1 MTETRAS
8 LTSGSFMPTI
18 AQLSDLHLLCGEAE
32 QGDILAALV
41 DALRR
46 EVAEKG
52 RSIDL
57 LAITG
62 DVFDSASRKPE
73 RSVNAFL
80 SLHADIRRALGR
92 DVPTVIVPGNHDR
105 RRAGLLG
112 PFRREP
118 FVALRDA
125 LRGRAFVHGSSVPF
139 LAQVVPHE
147 LHGMPAWV
155 VAFDSTY
162 LPSGLISAGGS
173 LRQEDILHAAAAIGS
188 RNPDWP
194 VLFLLHHHMIPTPL
208 TDVGVVKVDK
218 TPQLVRWGVQHLLPT
233 LIANADREEMTMTA
247 LGAGTALSTL
257 HALGRAVL
265 VLHGH
270 KHYATARLSSGLVEG
285 QGDVLVVSAGSCGT
299 VQSWFPTTAKDAATL
314 WPSFNLIEL
323 TPERVRVD
331 VVSFGYRGDAAGM
344 LHSRPLVS
352 AQRQGPHWRVVPV
365 KLDGERD
372 YSPSLE
378 RNELYSR
385 LVRNATA
392 PRWDCFCER
401 RYDGRPDVAPERY
414 GDAVDAVEDSD
425 LVAVDEAGA
434 AIGEALHPPTQ
445 LTLERGQPTRYRIT
459 RAYCRT
465 VTEAER
471 MFGLRWAPYAWQGLM
486 NRYACDDVRLE
497 IRAAGT
503 QALRGAFAS
512 ETDLGTG
519 LQRPLALGAESNES
533 SVIIRYRDCPPRTL
547 IRVYW
552 PLEAG

>member
-1 MTETRAS
+1 MAI
-8 LTSGSFMPTI
+8 I
-18 AQLSDLHLLCGEAE
+18 AQLSDLHLLSGEPE
-32 QGDILAALV
+32 QDDILAALV

-46 EVAEKG
+46 EVFEKG
-52 RSIDL
+52 RSLDL
-57 LAITG
+57 LTITG
-62 DVFDSASRKPE
+62 DVFDSASRTPA

-80 SLHADIRRALGR
+80 RLHGQIRAALGR

-105 RRAGLLG
+105 RRAGLIG

-118 FVALRDA
+118 FAALREA
-125 LRGRAFVHGSSVPF
+125 LRERAFVHGSSVPF
-139 LAQVVPHE
+139 LAQVVPRE

-194 VLFLLHHHMIPTPL
+194 VLFLLHHHLIPTPL

-270 KHYATARLSSGLVEG
+270 KHYATARLSSGLVDG

-323 TPERVRVD
+323 TAERVRVD
-331 VVSFGYRGDAAGM
+331 VVSFGYRGDASGM

-352 AQRQGPHWRVVPV
+352 AERHGPHWRPLPV
-365 KLDGERD
+365 KLESDRD
-372 YSPSLE
+372 YSPSLAQ
-378 RNELYSR
+378 NQLFSR
-385 LVRNATA
+385 LVANPSA
-392 PRWDCFCER
+392 PRWDCICER
-401 RYDGRPDVAPERY
+401 RYDGRPDLAPERY
-414 GDAVDAVEDSD
+414 GDAVDAVEDSE
-425 LVAVDEAGA
+425 LVTIDAAGD
-434 AIGEALHPPTQ
+434 AIGAPVHPPTQ
-445 LTLERGQPTRYRIT
+445 LTLERGQVMRYEIT
-459 RAYCRT
+459 RAYCKT

-486 NRYACDDVRLE
+486 NRYSCDEVRFEL
-497 IRAAGT
+497 RADGT

-519 LQRPLALGAESNES
+519 LQRPLALGAESNAS
-533 SVIIRYRDCPPRTL
+533 SVVIRYRDCPPRTL

-552 PLEAG
+552 PLESP